1 MEAQPMT
8 QIEEQ
13 KSDVKLQ
20 YSCRKCRKIL
30 FTEDNLEEHMSK
42 VKSYNTKHNSVKV
55 LLHHTSHHYFLI
67 GSDGLRVLLNIY
79 PGNGLDRIGPK
90 RTNWEDSMSQVQRK
104 NRQSILVWRAV
115 LMREIR
121 GTRISNSQS

>member
-1 MEAQPMT
+1 MT

-20 YSCRKCRKIL
+20 YSCRKCRKVL

-55 LLHHTSHHYFLI
+55 LPRICHHYFENRKRWALNALQYLFRKWI
-67 GSDGLRVLLNIY
+67 G
-79 PGNGLDRIGPK
+79 
-90 RTNWEDSMSQVQRK
+90 
-104 NRQSILVWRAV
+104 
-115 LMREIR
+115 
-121 GTRISNSQS
+121 

>member
-1 MEAQPMT
+1 MT

-20 YSCRKCRKIL
+20 YSCRKCRKVI

-55 LLHHTSHHYFLI
+55 LPHICHHYFENRKRWALNALLYLFRKWI
-67 GSDGLRVLLNIY
+67 G
-79 PGNGLDRIGPK
+79 
-90 RTNWEDSMSQVQRK
+90 
-104 NRQSILVWRAV
+104 
-115 LMREIR
+115 
-121 GTRISNSQS
+121 

>member
-1 MEAQPMT
+1 MT

-20 YSCRKCRKIL
+20 YSCRKCRKVL

-55 LLHHTSHHYFLI
+55 LPRICHHYFENRKRWALNALLYLFRKWI
-67 GSDGLRVLLNIY
+67 G
-79 PGNGLDRIGPK
+79 
-90 RTNWEDSMSQVQRK
+90 
-104 NRQSILVWRAV
+104 
-115 LMREIR
+115 
-121 GTRISNSQS
+121 